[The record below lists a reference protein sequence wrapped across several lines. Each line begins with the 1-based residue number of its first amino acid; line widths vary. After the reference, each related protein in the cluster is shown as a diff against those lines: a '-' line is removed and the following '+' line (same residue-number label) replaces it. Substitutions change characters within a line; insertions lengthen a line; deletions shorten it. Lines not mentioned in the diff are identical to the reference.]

1 VTDESAAADT
11 TAPPSSRGVPEGVA
25 VLAIIGLGFALLGFI
40 AGIVLMAEHIPG
52 TCHRDAYDYG
62 CTIHPHGSEGVAI
75 SAISL
80 SVGVLILLVAYASTA
95 LLRASNDAD

>member
-1 VTDESAAADT
+1 MTDESAAADT
-11 TAPPSSRGVPEGVA
+11 TAPPSSKGVPEGVA
-25 VLAIIGLGFALLGFI
+25 ILAIIGLGFALLGFI

-80 SVGVLILLVAYASTA
+80 SVSALVLLVAYVSVVM
-95 LLRASNDAD
+95 LRRSEPR